1 MAERVKKTTRFHR
14 STVGIV
20 CWGIF
25 VIEILAQTQLM
36 AWGCHQ
42 KLYGI
47 VAVKK
52 TSYCIENAAINDAC
66 SGLYVWRI

>member
-36 AWGCHQ
+36 SWGCHQ

-52 TSYCIENAAINDAC
+52 IVIA
-66 SGLYVWRI
+66 